1 VIVLFV
7 FLAVVLV
14 FIVVPWMLIRKRKGL
29 KPVPFI

>member
-1 VIVLFV
+1 
-7 FLAVVLV
+7 LAIILV